1 MRRLRRLVYDS
12 EGRPRRRTSPPLS
25 DAVAVAGA
33 GAVALGV
40 LLILG
45 QAFWWTTETLMLS
58 PFLISPGLVLITAW
72 AMRRN
77 S

>member
-1 MRRLRRLVYDS
+1 M
-12 EGRPRRRTSPPLS
+12 SPPLPG
-25 DAVAVAGA
+25 AVAVAGA

-45 QAFWWTTETLMLS
+45 QAFWWTTETMMLA
-58 PFLISPGLVLITAW
+58 PFLVSPGLVFIVAW